1 MKAITKSVAPESL
14 LSFKNKPHNNW
25 SDIHEP
31 KNRHVYEDCLR
42 TCIDDQ
48 NGLCAYTEIL
58 LNEGLRHID
67 HYIKRDIDNSL
78 TFEWTNMFAAV
89 KDSRFGADW
98 KDCHITVKDY
108 NPDRKRYNN
117 ILNPIMDKM
126 EGRFVYSADG
136 FMQPANDKDELAA
149 STIVMFNLNEAS
161 LKSRRKSIIK
171 SVRDLMVSGLS
182 KEDVSMYM
190 KSSGF
195 NSVVEYELSFW

>member
-1 MKAITKSVAPESL
+1 MEKYVS
-14 LSFKNKPHNNW
+14 
-25 SDIHEP
+25 
-31 KNRHVYEDCLR
+31 
-42 TCIDDQ
+42 
-48 NGLCAYTEIL
+48 
-58 LNEGLRHID
+58 
-67 HYIKRDIDNSL
+67 
-78 TFEWTNMFAAV
+78 AV

-98 KDCHITVKDY
+98 KDCHIAVKDY
-108 NPDRKRYNN
+108 NLCRKRYNN

-136 FMQPANDKDELAA
+136 FMQPVDDKDELAA

-195 NSVVEYELSFW
+195 DSVVEYELSFW